1 MTGGGMRL
9 VIGAKWSSTWTMRGW
24 LACRL
29 SGLPFE
35 AETLFLSRPDSKAR
49 LAEVSPTGLIPVLFH
64 DGLAITD
71 TLAIAEYLWELAPGC
86 DIWPAERGARA
97 AARSSAAEMHA
108 HFAELRAALPM
119 NLVKRWPIR
128 DGIPSNAKLLGRPG
142 VEGQVA
148 RVQESWRGTRARWG
162 AGGPFLFGARFG
174 FADAMWA
181 PMASRFRTYSVPLAP
196 DAQAYADAVL
206 GHPLVREWVEG
217 AEAQAREIGW
227 EACAAWP

>member
-1 MTGGGMRL
+1 MMRL
-9 VIGAKWSSTWTMRGW
+9 IIGAKWSSTWTMRGW

-49 LAEVSPTGLIPVLFH
+49 LAEVSPTGLIPVLVD
-64 DGLAITD
+64 DGFVVTD
-71 TLAIAEYLWELAPGC
+71 TLAIAEYLWERAPGC
-86 DIWPAERGARA
+86 DIWPQDLRART
-97 AARSSAAEMHA
+97 AARMSAAEMHA
-108 HFAELRAALPM
+108 HFAELRAAMPM
-119 NLVKRWPIR
+119 NLVKRWPIAN
-128 DGIPSNAKLLGRPG
+128 GIPSNAKLLGRPG
-142 VEGQVA
+142 VEAQVA
-148 RVQESWRGTRARWG
+148 RVQRSWRDTRAAWG
-162 AGGPFLFGARFG
+162 AGGPYLFGARFN

-181 PMASRFRTYSVPLAP
+181 PMASRFRTYSVVLAP

-206 GHPLVREWVEG
+206 AHPLVAEWVAG